1 MSKFSFSVKMY
12 SQQFA
17 NKKEREGRREGRRK
31 EVRKGE
37 EKRQAKVIHYSHS

>member
-12 SQQFA
+12 SQQLA
-17 NKKEREGRREGRRK
+17 NKKEREGRRKEVRK

-37 EKRQAKVIHYSHS
+37 KKRQAEVIHYSHS

>member
-12 SQQFA
+12 SQQLA
-17 NKKEREGRREGRRK
+17 NKKEREGRRK